1 MKQIF
6 LSVAVVLFIGFLAA
20 CNQNEETIERR
31 EDTVISV
38 ETVEATEGDLVVKK
52 TLYGRTVPMRTTPIM
67 IQMPG
72 EIDKLE
78 VENGDQVEEG
88 DVIVTLITTAG
99 IQNITAPNAGEIAQ
113 LEMVEGDV
121 VTEADPLGI
130 IIDLESLKV
139 NFTVTDKLHALLEKD
154 STEEIFI
161 NEKKYTAG
169 IISIGMIPDET
180 GLYPVEASLEN
191 KEREILPGM
200 VAVMHVPE
208 SRIEDAIILPTT
220 AIHEEDDG
228 AFIYLIQDNQANKT
242 EITILE
248 SQSDQTAIEGEVN
261 PGDQIVNNGQLTLE
275 DGSKVD
281 VVKEGDQ
288 S

>member
-88 DVIVTLITTAG
+88 DLIVTLITTAG

-161 NEKKYTAG
+161 NEKKYTAE